1 MKMKRLFCVVIT
13 ALLLLCGCSN
23 KASNKEY
30 TNISLNYG
38 SFQVG
43 DIVYSLTPSGLTRYH
58 ANWEKG
64 MNYCCTDPLCDHS
77 GSDGVC
83 PDCYELS
90 GKSYATDGE
99 RIYINA
105 RSYLPDHTGNIKRDN
120 YQIYSFLPDGSD
132 MKLLTSFDGS
142 SGTQPNM
149 RYHDGFLYF
158 MQGFYGENGT
168 SRDDTYVH
176 FMRVDT
182 ANGKTEQVLT
192 EKYTTYDRF
201 YLDDSYYYIMHMTGD
216 VMTQTMDILD
226 HNGTII
232 EESVMPDDHAVAYLT
247 TYNDATYAICYDTRE
262 IITYE
267 TDNTCLT
274 YSLYR
279 REGTDFVRL
288 VDNIGGDGTQLVFA
302 DGAFWY
308 SPADVIYHG
317 SKELPTGNGKET
329 APVDFISYTDGSLVR
344 YDLRTGES
352 RTWRTEDAELE
363 LIFLG
368 ISDGTAII
376 EIGNTA
382 KEFRDGVSG
391 KDVCKGTLNN
401 DGTITINGKIEVGQ

>member
-1 MKMKRLFCVVIT
+1 MKKLLCILGITLLLFCG
-13 ALLLLCGCSN
+13 CGDKTSDMD
-23 KASNKEY
+23 Y
-30 TNISLNYG
+30 TNIPLNYG
-38 SFQVG
+38 SFHIG

-64 MNYCCTDPLCDHS
+64 MNYFCTDPLCDHS

-99 RIYINA
+99 RIYMNA
-105 RSYLPDHTGNIKRDN
+105 RSYLPDHAGNIKRDN

-149 RYHDGFLYF
+149 RYHGGYLYF
-158 MQGFYGENGT
+158 MQGFYEENGT
-168 SRDDTYVH
+168 SREDSYVH

-182 ANGKTEQVLT
+182 TNGKTEQALT
-192 EKYTTYDRF
+192 EKYTTYDRL
-201 YLDDSYYYIMHMTGD
+201 YLDDSYYYIVHMTGD
-216 VMTQTMDILD
+216 VMTQALDILD
-226 HNGTII
+226 HTGTII
-232 EESVMPDDHAVAYLT
+232 EESVMPDGHAVAYLT
-247 TYNDATYAICYDTRE
+247 TYDDITYAVCYDTRE
-262 IITYE
+262 IITYANA
-267 TDNTCLT
+267 NTVLT

-279 REGTDFVRL
+279 LDGTEFTRL

-308 SPADVIYHG
+308 SPEDMIYHG
-317 SKELPTGNGKET
+317 TKEMPTGNGKET

-344 YDLRTGES
+344 YDLKTAES
-352 RTWRTEDAELE
+352 RTWRADDAESE
-363 LIFLG
+363 IIFLG
-368 ISDGTAII
+368 ISDDTAII